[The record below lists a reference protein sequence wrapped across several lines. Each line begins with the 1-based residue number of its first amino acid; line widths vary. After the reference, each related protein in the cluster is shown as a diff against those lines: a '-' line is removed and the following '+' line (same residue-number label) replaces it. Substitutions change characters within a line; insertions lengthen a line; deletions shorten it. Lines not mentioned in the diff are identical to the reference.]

1 MPVMPGA
8 VLPDAALSL
17 CWRPFARG
25 ELVSWSLHARGVAMV
40 AGAAIV
46 WSTGGLIVRHVAADA
61 WTIVFWR
68 GVFAA
73 LILLAYMALRDGR
86 NIIALFRNL
95 GLGGLG
101 VAVCFG
107 SASSSFVIALQHTS
121 VATILF
127 LQSASPL
134 IAGLLAWL
142 WLGERMTWVKA
153 LAMLLALVGV
163 GITVSDQEASGDL
176 LGVALSIV
184 IMIAFALATVLVRRF
199 SHIRMTPATCLSSL
213 WLVAIG
219 GALGSPASIGGEDLG
234 LLFLFGAC
242 QLGVGFILFTNGAR
256 LIPAGETI
264 LLSLLESILAPIWV
278 WVWPTLHEY
287 PGDRALIGGA
297 LVIGAVI
304 WNTVAEMGQV
314 KRIAPPLE

>member
-1 MPVMPGA
+1 M
-8 VLPDAALSL
+8 
-17 CWRPFARG
+17 
-25 ELVSWSLHARGVAMV
+25 SWSLHARGVAMV

-46 WSTGGLIVRHVAADA
+46 WSTGGLIVRHVEADA

-68 GVFAA
+68 GVFAS
-73 LILLAYMALRDGR
+73 LTLLLYMAVRDGR
-86 NIIALFRNL
+86 NMLALFRGL
-95 GLGGLG
+95 GWGGLG

-107 SASSSFVIALQHTS
+107 SASTSFVIALQHTS

-127 LQSASPL
+127 LQSAAPL
-134 IAGLLAWL
+134 VAGILAWL
-142 WLGERMTWVKA
+142 WLGERMTWIKA
-153 LAMLLALVGV
+153 AAMLLALVGV
-163 GITVSDQEASGDL
+163 GITVYGEETNGDF
-176 LGVALSIV
+176 LGIALSIV

-213 WLVAIG
+213 WLFAVG
-219 GALGSPASIGGEDLG
+219 GTLGHPASVDGTELA

-242 QLGVGFILFTNGAR
+242 QLGIGFILFTTGAH

-287 PGDRALIGGA
+287 PGDRALIGGG
-297 LVIGAVI
+297 LVIAAVV
-304 WNTVAEMGQV
+304 WNTVAEMNQA
-314 KRIAPPLE
+314 KRIAPPVE

>member
-1 MPVMPGA
+1 M
-8 VLPDAALSL
+8 
-17 CWRPFARG
+17 
-25 ELVSWSLHARGVAMV
+25 SWSLHARGAAMV

-46 WSTGGLIVRHVAADA
+46 WSTGGLIVRHIEADP

-68 GVFAA
+68 GFFAA
-73 LILLAYMALRDGR
+73 LTLVLYMAVRDGR
-86 NIIALFRNL
+86 NIVALFRSL
-95 GLGGLG
+95 GVGGLG

-107 SASSSFVIALQHTS
+107 TASLSFVIALQHTS

-134 IAGLLAWL
+134 VAGVLAWL
-142 WLGERMTWVKA
+142 WLGERMTWIKA

-176 LGVALSIV
+176 LGIALSVV

-199 SHIRMTPATCLSSL
+199 SHVRMTPATALSAL
-213 WLVAIG
+213 WLVAVG
-219 GALGSPASIGGEDLG
+219 GTLGSPASVDATELV

-242 QLGVGFILFTNGAR
+242 QLGIGFILFTTGAR
-256 LIPAGETI
+256 LIPAGEAI

-278 WVWPTLHEY
+278 WIWPTLHEY

-297 LVIGAVI
+297 LVIAAVI
-304 WNTVAEMGQV
+304 WNTLAEAGQV
-314 KRIAPPLE
+314 KRIAPPVE

>member
-1 MPVMPGA
+1 
-8 VLPDAALSL
+8 
-17 CWRPFARG
+17 
-25 ELVSWSLHARGVAMV
+25 MV
-40 AGAAIV
+40 AGAATV
-46 WSTGGLIVRHVAADA
+46 WSTGGLIVRHVEADA

-68 GVFAA
+68 GAFAA
-73 LILLAYMALRDGR
+73 FTLLLYMAVRDGR
-86 NIIALFRNL
+86 NIVALFRNL

-101 VAVCFG
+101 VAICFG
-107 SASSSFVIALQHTS
+107 TASSSFVVALQHTS

-134 IAGLLAWL
+134 VAGVLAWL
-142 WLGERMTWVKA
+142 WLGERMTWIKA

-163 GITVSDQEASGDL
+163 AITVSDQEANGDT
-176 LGVALSIV
+176 LGVVLSIV
-184 IMIAFALATVLVRRF
+184 IMIAFAFATVLVRRF
-199 SHIRMTPATCLSSL
+199 SHIRMTPATCLSSF

-219 GALGSPASIGGEDLG
+219 GTLGSPASVDGIELV

-242 QLGVGFILFTNGAR
+242 QLGIGFILFTTGAR
-256 LIPAGETI
+256 LIPAGEAI

-297 LVIGAVI
+297 LVIAAVI
-304 WNTVAEMGQV
+304 WNTVVEMGQA
-314 KRIAPPLE
+314 KPIAPPIE

>member
-1 MPVMPGA
+1 M
-8 VLPDAALSL
+8 
-17 CWRPFARG
+17 
-25 ELVSWSLHARGVAMV
+25 SWSLHARGVAMV

-46 WSTGGLIVRHVAADA
+46 WSTGGLIVRHVDADA

-68 GVFAA
+68 GVFAS
-73 LILLAYMALRDGR
+73 LTLLLYMAIRDGR
-86 NIIALFRNL
+86 NTLALFRSL
-95 GLGGLG
+95 GWGGLG

-107 SASSSFVIALQHTS
+107 SASTSFVIALQHTS

-127 LQSASPL
+127 LQSAAPL
-134 IAGLLAWL
+134 IAGVLAWL

-153 LAMLLALVGV
+153 SAMLLALIGV
-163 GITVSDQEASGDL
+163 GITVSDQEARGDF
-176 LGVALSIV
+176 LGIALSLV

-213 WLVAIG
+213 WLFAIG
-219 GALGSPASIGGEDLG
+219 GTLGSPTSVDGSELV

-242 QLGVGFILFTNGAR
+242 QLGIGFILFTTGAR
-256 LIPAGETI
+256 LIPAGEAI

-278 WVWPTLHEY
+278 WVWPTLREY

-297 LVIGAVI
+297 LVIAAVI
-304 WNTVAEMGQV
+304 WNTMAEMGQA
-314 KRIAPPLE
+314 KRIAPPIE